1 MTENRQPPV
10 VDFMPVPD
18 ITHDCPVCDH
28 ALDADDWHMPGMR
41 PLAVSLCANCDH
53 KFFADLPSGNA
64 VHTPTLLDCDTGE
77 TYQPTGESYWF
88 AKWLRESYDEQ
99 TDAPVDVTVE
109 GMETVANPAVLN
121 CLDALY
127 GHALLK
133 MLTVQ
138 RFIEK
143 SARDVVVICQPNLR
157 WLVPDDAT
165 AVVTVELPLGRG
177 HDWNETLAAKFSD
190 IFADYGNVAL
200 CSVDPHPHR
209 RRSIS
214 SATPASNR
222 SILTAR
228 GLTRPRS
235 HLSGG

>member
-41 PLAVSLCANCDH
+41 PLAVLLCANCDH

-64 VHTPTLLDCDTGE
+64 VHAPTLLDCDTGE

-109 GMETVANPAVLN
+109 GMETVANPTVLN